1 MNHFLIGLWCAKLS
15 VFHTTTGNDQFS
27 GWTQKK
33 LQSTSQSWTCT
44 KERSWSLFGGL
55 LPVWSTTAFLNFG
68 KTITSKKYAQQ
79 INEMNWKLQWLQLAL
94 VNRMG
99 PILLHDSMLHDQ
111 CFKVEQIGLQS
122 FASSAIFT
130 WSLANWLP
138 LRQASRQLFTG
149 KLLLQPAGGRKY
161 FPRVCWILK
170 MNFYTTEINKHIS
183 CWQNCIGF
191 NGSYFD

>member
-79 INEMNWKLQWLQLAL
+79 INEMNWKLQTLQPAWVSRKWLSSSAWEHLTTCHTGAL
-94 VNRMG
+94 N
-99 PILLHDSMLHDQ
+99 
-111 CFKVEQIGLQS
+111 VEWIGLQCFAS
-122 FASSAIFT
+122 FACSPD
-130 WSLANWLP
+130 LLP
-138 LRQASRQLFTG
+138 TDYHLFKHLDNILHG
-149 KLLLQPAGGRKY
+149 KC
-161 FPRVCWILK
+161 FPRVC
-170 MNFYTTEINKHIS
+170 
-183 CWQNCIGF
+183 
-191 NGSYFD
+191 